1 MSIWPASLSVKGASK
16 LMSWFPPTF
25 SGVLVDATVL
35 TLLLKSFAEKK
46 TFQSRRFS

>member
-1 MSIWPASLSVKGASK
+1 MVN
-16 LMSWFPPTF
+16 T
-25 SGVLVDATVL
+25 TVL

>member
-46 TFQSRRFS
+46 NVSVAAF